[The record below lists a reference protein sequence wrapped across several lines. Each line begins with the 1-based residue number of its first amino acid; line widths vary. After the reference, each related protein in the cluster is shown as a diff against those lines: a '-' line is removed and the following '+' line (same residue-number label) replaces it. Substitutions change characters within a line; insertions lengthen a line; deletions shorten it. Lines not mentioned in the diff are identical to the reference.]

1 MEDKTA
7 RIIVESSD
15 NGETCDI
22 IIENVSPTSAIY
34 MATKL
39 VTAVAKQ
46 FSKSEEHLPLL
57 VSAMMLAVHDQCKSA
72 TIKAEIDKQAIPPNT
87 SIVGMPMNR
96 SCTGSKHPGVR
107 KLQRLLN
114 SRRRMKDIE
123 SHLQRLEVEAQ
134 DEKSNTPEQQLN
146 LNTAQRDLNNEF
158 RNLSKERYELWTLI
172 CKIPNDIERTFLEN
186 RYYFGMSM
194 KEVIE
199 DMSYSESQ
207 IYNIQRNAVK
217 SFCQVFSKNK

>member
-1 MEDKTA
+1 
-7 RIIVESSD
+7 
-15 NGETCDI
+15 
-22 IIENVSPTSAIY
+22 
-34 MATKL
+34 
-39 VTAVAKQ
+39 
-46 FSKSEEHLPLL
+46 
-57 VSAMMLAVHDQCKSA
+57 
-72 TIKAEIDKQAIPPNT
+72 
-87 SIVGMPMNR
+87 MPMNK

-134 DEKSNTPEQQLN
+134 DERSNTPEQQLN
-146 LNTAQRDLNNEF
+146 LNTAQRDLINEF

-172 CKIPNDIERTFLEN
+172 CKIPNDIDRTFLEN

-199 DMSYSESQ
+199 DMCYSEAQ
-207 IYNIQRNAVK
+207 IYNIQRNAVR
-217 SFCQVFSKNK
+217 SFCQVFSENK